1 MNRCSRAPCH
11 RETSSIHDCKPLN
24 KFRRNGDKMDITDKV
39 QEIAI
44 KVRKQ
49 KTSITTEEGTKN
61 AFVMPFISTVLGYD
75 VFNPS
80 EVTPEFIADVGIKKG
95 EKIDYALVR
104 NGDVQILIEVK
115 KVSEPLCVDHA
126 SQLFRYFAV
135 TNARVAILTNG
146 ETYEFYT
153 DLDSPNRMDKKP
165 FLVLDLTAVDETLL
179 PEVAKLTKESF
190 DLDSVVSAAGELK
203 YIGQIKRMLAAEFKE
218 PSGEFVRL
226 CAAQIYPGKSFTQR
240 IREELSPLVI
250 KATTQFLNE
259 QVRGKLNTALGDDSK
274 TVSDDTENPVQ
285 VSPPEPS
292 DDDDLQGDII
302 TTDEE
307 LEGHR
312 IVRAIVCSEVSAD
325 RVVGRDGK
333 SYLAIILDNNN
344 RKPIARLW
352 FNRKQKYLG
361 VFDKNKAETRMPIQ
375 SLEDIYHHAAQLR
388 TTVANYLT
396 SGPSES
402 SALESSVFD
411 TPAGPLESA
420 GTATTPPMP

>member
-1 MNRCSRAPCH
+1 MGIA
-11 RETSSIHDCKPLN
+11 
-24 KFRRNGDKMDITDKV
+24 DKV

-44 KVRKQ
+44 KVRAQ
-49 KTSITTEEGTKN
+49 KASIVTEEGTKN

-80 EVTPEFIADVGIKKG
+80 EVIPEFVADVGIKKG

-104 NGDVQILIEVK
+104 NDEVQILIEVK
-115 KVSEPLCVDHA
+115 KVTEPLDVRHA

-153 DLDSPNRMDKKP
+153 DLDTPNRMDEKP

-203 YIGQIKRMLAAEFKE
+203 YIGQIKRLLAAEFKE
-218 PSGEFVRL
+218 PSGEFLRL
-226 CAAQIYPGKSFTQR
+226 FAAHVHPGRSFTQR
-240 IREELSPLVI
+240 IREELAPLVA

-259 QVRGKLNTALGDDSK
+259 QVRERLNTALEDSSK
-274 TVSDDTENPVQ
+274 TVKDDVKDSAQ
-285 VSPPEPS
+285 VAPLDSAAE
-292 DDDDLQGDII
+292 DDLQGDIR

-307 LEGHR
+307 LEGYR
-312 IVRAIVCSEVSAD
+312 IVRAIVCSEVSAN
-325 RVVGRDGK
+325 RVIGRDGK
-333 SYLAIILDNNN
+333 TYFAVILDNNS

-352 FNRKQKYLG
+352 FNRKHKYLG
-361 VFDKNKAETRMPIQ
+361 VFSNDKAEARLPIE
-375 SLEDIYHHAAQLR
+375 SPEDIYHYAAQLR
-388 TTVANYLT
+388 ATVNGYLAT
-396 SGPSES
+396 DPSGSAVQAS
-402 SALESSVFD
+402 SASGASARSPE
-411 TPAGPLESA
+411 PAGI
-420 GTATTPPMP
+420 